1 MKTDIKQVNVLAPKW
16 WNPLFLLV
24 AVLAPVFGII
34 AGTVAGTVAGAFYGL
49 LIGYEKGLETAGNKL
64 HKIIAKLL

>member
-16 WNPLFLLV
+16 WNPLFWLV
-24 AVLAPVFGII
+24 VVLAPVFGII
-34 AGTVAGTVAGAFYGL
+34 AGTFCGL

-64 HKIIAKLL
+64 HKIIAKLP

>member
-16 WNPLFLLV
+16 WNLLFWLFV
-24 AVLAPVFGII
+24 VLAPVFGII
-34 AGTVAGTVAGAFYGL
+34 AGTVAGAVAGAFYGL
-49 LIGYEKGLETAGNKL
+49 LIGYDKGLETAGNKL